1 MSNDGAAYADRSPRA
16 RRRLLLLS
24 LTRSVLVSTALFA
37 GYALLPLS
45 RPVDVVTLLALA
57 GGLVF
62 LAALVLWDLREISQ
76 STHPRMR
83 AFETI
88 STVVPL
94 FLLLFSSVY
103 YVMEHTEPGNFSQP
117 LTRVDAFYL
126 SVTIMSTVGFGDIT
140 AVSQV
145 ARILVTVQMLANL
158 VLVGL
163 VARVLLNAVQEGL
176 RRQGRASGQPG
187 GPDGAGRVVPAQ
199 SLGEQHSHGDQQS
212 IADQQARD
220 ADRSNRP
227 TSG

>member
-16 RRRLLLLS
+16 RRRLLLVS

-57 GGLVF
+57 GGLVV
-62 LAALVLWDLREISQ
+62 LAALVLWDLREVSR
-76 STHPRMR
+76 STHPRLR

-103 YVMEHTEPGNFSQP
+103 YVMEHTDPGNFSSP

-140 AVSQV
+140 AVSEV
-145 ARILVTVQMLANL
+145 GRILVTVQMVAKL
-158 VLVGL
+158 VLLWL
-163 VARVLLNAVQEGL
+163 VARGLLDAVQEGL
-176 RRQGRASGQPG
+176 RRQGRVPGQPG
-187 GPDGAGRVVPAQ
+187 GPDVAVRVVPTQGPGKQ
-199 SLGEQHSHGDQQS
+199 SLGEQ
-212 IADQQARD
+212 QARD
-220 ADRSNRP
+220 GEPSRRRPQQPAD
-227 TSG
+227 